1 MSESFP
7 SSHMPARP
15 SGARAASVAVYLI
28 VGLMVVA
35 VLWSWWAQ
43 IDVRVGARG
52 RLINPSPNIVLRP
65 MDSGVLREVIVQPGQ
80 IVRKGQVIATLDPTF
95 AGADLSQLSV
105 RELSLRA
112 QVERL
117 REQAGEARAGKN
129 SALGQVD
136 EQRAVLVDRQAAYTA
151 RLKQLGERIARLA
164 VERESALADQKV
176 LTERVRA
183 LQELEDMFEQLV
195 KDGYGSRT
203 SMLQAR
209 DRRLDATRELTV
221 AKNHQLEVERDASM
235 AQAERAA
242 FVAESRQKV
251 REELAEVSRDS
262 GEAGEQLL
270 KAQRRSELVTL
281 TAPQDAVVLEV
292 RQTAPGSVL
301 SPNETFA
308 LLVPLG
314 GKLLAEV
321 DVAAVDVGE
330 IRLKDDVR
338 LKIDAFPFQR
348 YGVLKGK
355 VVTISGD
362 AFTQPANDPSKPPVS
377 YRVIVAIDAPEFGQT
392 KKPAELL
399 PGMTATA
406 EIVVGQRTVLSYF
419 LYPLIR
425 VVDEAIRER

>member
-1 MSESFP
+1 
-7 SSHMPARP
+7 MPARP
-15 SGARAASVAVYLI
+15 PGARAASVAIYLI

-35 VLWSWWAQ
+35 VLWSWWAH

-52 RLINPSPNIVLRP
+52 RLINPSQNIVLRP
-65 MDSGVLREVIVQPGQ
+65 LESGVLREVIVQPGQ

-151 RLKQLGERIARLA
+151 RLKQLDERIARLA

-183 LQELEDMFEQLV
+183 LQEIEGMFEQLV
-195 KDGYGSRT
+195 KDGYGART

-209 DRRLDATRELTV
+209 DRRLDAKRDLTV
-221 AKNHQLEVERDASM
+221 AANHQLEVERDASM
-235 AQAERAA
+235 AKAERAA

-251 REELAEVSRDS
+251 REELAQVSRDS

-292 RQTAPGSVL
+292 RQTASGSVL
-301 SPNETFA
+301 SPNEIFA
-308 LLVPLG
+308 VLVPIG
-314 GKLLAEV
+314 GKLLAEA
-321 DVAAVDVGE
+321 DVAAADVGE
-330 IRLKDDVR
+330 IRLKDEVR

-348 YGVLKGK
+348 YGVLKGT

-377 YRVIVAIDAPEFGQT
+377 YRVIVAIDTPEFTQAKT
-392 KKPAELL
+392 PAELL

>member
-1 MSESFP
+1 
-7 SSHMPARP
+7 MPARP
-15 SGARAASVAVYLI
+15 PGARAASVAIYLI

-52 RLINPSPNIVLRP
+52 RLINPSQNIVLRP
-65 MDSGVLREVIVQPGQ
+65 LESGVLREVIVQPGQ

-129 SALGQVD
+129 GALGQVD
-136 EQRAVLVDRQAAYTA
+136 EQRAVLVDRQAAYAA
-151 RLKQLGERIARLA
+151 RLKQLDERIARLA
-164 VERESALADQKV
+164 VERESAVADQKV
-176 LTERVRA
+176 LTERLRA
-183 LQELEDMFEQLV
+183 LQELEGMFEQLV

-209 DRRLDATRELTV
+209 DRRLDATRELT
-221 AKNHQLEVERDASM
+221 ASANHQLEVERDASM
-235 AQAERAA
+235 AKAERAA

-251 REELAEVSRDS
+251 REELAEASRDS
-262 GEAGEQLL
+262 GEVGEQLL

-330 IRLKDDVR
+330 IRLKDEVR

-348 YGVLKGK
+348 FGVLKGK

-377 YRVIVAIDAPEFGQT
+377 YRVIVAIDAPEFTQA
-392 KKPAELL
+392 KAPAELL
-399 PGMTATA
+399 PGMTTTA